1 MAKRLVKFL
10 AAAVGIVVVVVV
22 VAVFVG
28 CLVVKLNNATQ
39 KVKVLWVSRIFSGHN
54 PPRRTGQHRQ
64 RIKNNVQRTT
74 NNKRQRQHG
83 LVVASW
89 LRMRNQ
95 KRDSNGNHRP
105 CTMWSTNETIKI
117 NRRRR
122 RRRRCRRRL
131 QGR

>member
-10 AAAVGIVVVVVV
+10 AAAVVIVVVAV

-64 RIKNNVQRTT
+64 RIKNNEQRTT
-74 NNKRQRQHG
+74 NDNMVWLWQVGYACATKREIPMATIDH
-83 LVVASW
+83 V
-89 LRMRNQ
+89 
-95 KRDSNGNHRP
+95 P
-105 CTMWSTNETIKI
+105 CGVLMKP
-117 NRRRR
+117 
-122 RRRRCRRRL
+122 
-131 QGR
+131 